1 MDDEHLQ
8 VPEDLG
14 TQSAWDDGSAQ
25 VHEAAAHQTRNWV
38 RLTYD
43 CNDKCI
49 FCLDSN
55 AHDGEIRAAEEV
67 KRQILDGRRK
77 GAKRLILSGGEP
89 TIHPRFI
96 DFVKLG
102 SLAGYERVQTVTNG
116 RMFRYEAFLK
126 RALDAGLQEIT
137 FSIHGPNAK
146 IHDALVGVR
155 GAYEEEI
162 QGLKLALADGRPI
175 VNVDVCVNKGN
186 VKHMPAMIEGLY
198 EMGVREFDL
207 LQVIPF
213 GSAWRNGKE
222 VLFYDIDKMKDVL
235 DETMAWSKKPDVHL
249 WMNRFPVRHLE
260 GFHELIQDPYKL
272 NDEVRGRKEEYTRWI
287 DAGEPLD
294 CREPRRCGYCYMKRV
309 CDAFENL
316 LEVVSEGQSTS
327 ALPRVRVP
335 AEDAETAL
343 YTFGG
348 DPANLKKKRLPV
360 LRREYPAL
368 TAQLTRAG
376 VNTLCIAG
384 ENAEAALKK
393 YDELSADGNL
403 ANVNIE
409 FELRT
414 LAQKSEILDALC
426 AVPRLTRVDVMS
438 ADDALRLCAR
448 ASAHSN
454 EALEVGLALT
464 KANAARL
471 DEFDARVVSLYQPTW
486 ERASD
491 ARDHDVDLRTLVDT
505 TDAQRFRIRGLP
517 RCIARDSHVDEP
529 ETLDAAM
536 LAPTGRPEPF
546 RFVRRFIESRYQTK
560 SLRCGDCV
568 HDLSCRGI
576 HVSHVRAFGF
586 DAMQP
591 ILEPARA
598 GDPVE

>member
-1 MDDEHLQ
+1 MDDERLQ

-14 TQSAWDDGSAQ
+14 GQSAWDDGSAK
-25 VHEAAAHQTRNWV
+25 VHEEAAHQTRNWV

-55 AHDGEIRAAEEV
+55 AHDGEIRAPEEV

-102 SLAGYERVQTVTNG
+102 ALAGYERIQTVTNG
-116 RMFRYEAFLK
+116 RMFRYEDFLR

-186 VKHMPAMIEGLY
+186 VKHMPAMLEGLY

-222 VLFYDIDKMKDVL
+222 VLFYDIDKMKGVL

-309 CDAFENL
+309 CDAFEGL
-316 LEVVSEGQSTS
+316 LEVVGERGKSV
-327 ALPRVRVP
+327 LPRVRVP
-335 AEDAETAL
+335 AEDAESAL

-368 TAQLTRAG
+368 LEQLSHKE
-376 VNTLCIAG
+376 VQVVCIAG
-384 ENAEAALKK
+384 DSLEAVMKKHAELCQSAEIESK
-393 YDELSADGNL
+393 ELSCDF
-403 ANVNIE
+403 E
-409 FELRT
+409 FEVKFIGSSDDTLEDLCDISRLR
-414 LAQKSEILDALC
+414 
-426 AVPRLTRVDVMS
+426 RVDVMK
-438 ADDALRLCAR
+438 AQDAQRLCALANR
-448 ASAHSN
+448 GFDI
-454 EALEVGLALT
+454 GLALT
-464 KANAARL
+464 KQNAVDL
-471 DEFDARVVSLYQPTW
+471 TSFDPDVVSLYQPTW

-491 ARDHDVDLRTLVDT
+491 AHDHDVDLRTLFGT
-505 TDAQRFRIRGLP
+505 TDAERFRIRGLP
-517 RCIARDSHVDEP
+517 RCVTGSSFEAELD
-529 ETLDAAM
+529 TLDAAM
-536 LAPTGRPEPF
+536 LTPSGRPEPF
-546 RFVRRFIESRYQTK
+546 RFVRRFIESRYKTK
-560 SLRCGDCV
+560 SLRCADCI
-568 HDLSCRGI
+568 HEPSCDGI

-591 ILEPARA
+591 II
-598 GDPVE
+598 